1 MRRGHTSRTAVLFL
15 AAALAG
21 PAAAQRE
28 SYSYVSYAGN
38 DVALLSSASD
48 EETARINTPV
58 LGGDRVATGAGS
70 RAEVVLASGNIVRID
85 GKSEVRFDRM
95 SRTYES
101 DDDRD
106 LLYVLR
112 GSVAVDVRDA
122 AFGEQAL
129 RLDTEDATVVVEGR
143 GQLRVDVG
151 RRGSEIYVLAGEAH
165 VTGRGSVVVLN
176 AGESAAVSGSEAFEA
191 DTFDPPRDKFARFVE
206 ERRGRRPRGDIETY
220 VGSDLQYEAATGGLE
235 DNGNWVY
242 VSGYQRWCWRPT
254 VAPDWRPYSLGT
266 WRWTPCGLT
275 WVSYEP
281 WGWLPY
287 HYGDWCWDS
296 LAGWVWIPGSFY
308 SPAWVY
314 WDYTP
319 SWTGWCPMGYYHH
332 PRRHPVNKMVYEA
345 DGSGQRI
352 PNFRGRVE
360 ISQVDQRGWNYA
372 SSTRLGGRLDPSRD
386 IVRGERLPFRP
397 GETGII
403 STAPLRIEKGSGP
416 ASAAVREAVRKI
428 SESPVSGSSLPVND
442 GLTAILRRE
451 ASLTPAAEQELRR
464 SLVPLRARETL
475 RSVSP
480 ETLLQPRAGE
490 AAPAQADDWRT
501 STSRSGATGRTGISS
516 TRRPDPVRDNGW
528 RSPAS
533 TAPRD
538 IAPRTAGP
546 PGSDTGW
553 RAPRPESRSHAVA
566 PSTRRTSEND
576 WRDTPRRDRVSR
588 SEPAPRHESPTPRQ
602 AASAPH
608 VSASAPPPAL
618 HVAPAPRGDA
628 PKQR

>member
-1 MRRGHTSRTAVLFL
+1 MRRGRTPSTAVLFL

-58 LGGDRVATGAGS
+58 LGGDRVSTGAGS

-106 LLYVLR
+106 LLFVVR

-122 AFGEQAL
+122 AFGEQAF
-129 RLDTEDATVVVEGR
+129 RLDTEDATVVMAGR
-143 GQLRVDVG
+143 GQLRADVG
-151 RRGSEIYVLAGEAH
+151 RRGSEIYVMAGEAQ
-165 VTGRGSVVVLN
+165 VTGRGGSVVLH
-176 AGESAAVSGSEAFEA
+176 AGESAAVRGSEAFEA
-191 DTFDPPRDKFARFVE
+191 ETFDPPRDKFARFVA
-206 ERRGRRPRGDIETY
+206 ERRDRRPRGDIETY
-220 VGSDLQYEAATGGLE
+220 VGSDLQYEAAVSGLE
-235 DNGNWVY
+235 ENGSWVY
-242 VSGYQRWCWRPT
+242 VPDYHRWCWRPT
-254 VAPDWRPYSLGT
+254 VAADWRPYSLGY
-266 WRWTPCGLT
+266 WRWTPSGLT

-296 LAGWVWIPGSFY
+296 LAGWVWIPDSFY
-308 SPAWVY
+308 APAWVY

-332 PRRHPVNKMVYEA
+332 PRHHPVHKTVYGA
-345 DGSGQRI
+345 DGSGRQI
-352 PNFRGRVE
+352 QNFRGRVE

-386 IVRGERLPFRP
+386 IVRGEHLPFRP

-403 STAPLRIEKGSGP
+403 STAPLKIDKGSGS
-416 ASAAVREAVRKI
+416 ASAAVRDAIGKI
-428 SESPVSGSSLPVND
+428 SEAPVSRSSLPVNE
-442 GLTAILRRE
+442 GLTAILRRD

-464 SLVPLRARETL
+464 SLVPLRSRETL
-475 RSVSP
+475 RPVSP
-480 ETLLQPRAGE
+480 ETLVLPRAAE
-490 AAPAQADDWRT
+490 AAPARGDDWRT
-501 STSRSGATGRTGISS
+501 TTSRSRTAGRTEISTSR
-516 TRRPDPVRDNGW
+516 RPEPVKEDGW

-546 PGSDTGW
+546 QGSDTGW
-553 RAPRPESRSHAVA
+553 RAPRPGSRDRAVS
-566 PSTRRTSEND
+566 PSTSRTSGND
-576 WRDTPRRDRVSR
+576 WREAPSPRH
-588 SEPAPRHESPTPRQ
+588 EAPAPRYE
-602 AASAPH
+602 APH
-608 VSASAPPPAL
+608 QAPAPPPAPYVSAPAPAPAPQ
-618 HVAPAPRGDA
+618 VAPAPRGDA
-628 PKQR
+628 PKQH